1 MMRAA
6 TEESKEERRWQTS
19 SLVSS
24 PCNSTWKQMSS
35 ICCSRRPATRTVRSA
50 ARAVAMQP
58 KANVTAAS
66 VTSGPA
72 SSAMA
77 FFRAREARESLLN
90 SSGFGT
96 EIVTWPLATK
106 MAANAGARPKPNPKA
121 MPRAPARLVPTA
133 PATTASG
140 GSLGGSLGLGRIT
153 SVVEVVLEDVEDVEE
168 VVLEDVVLE
177 VVLEDVVLEDV
188 VLEDV
193 EELLVELLLEVLV
206 ELLLELLVEVVELLL
221 VVDVEDMD
229 DDVLLNVVLVLE
241 IVLDVLEIVL
251 DVLEVPHV
259 SQVHPVSGSSSQP
272 GQSQKSSFLKL
283 NGILHVASHLKTK
296 SSPPGLLE
304 RGSIVNKVTR
314 KITSLVSTFISSMV
328 SFLKFLLLSFTS
340 KVPLVFK
347 LRMIPLRTRTGVA
360 LSPGT
365 TTSSVYGLSRGSKLK
380 RTCPSRVE
388 KVNCAER
395 SSATTSTRKRTS
407 KWIRSC
413 PLKTTSALP
422 SSLSTTLNLKPG
434 LSRTVSS
441 S

>member
-1 MMRAA
+1 
-6 TEESKEERRWQTS
+6 
-19 SLVSS
+19 
-24 PCNSTWKQMSS
+24 MSS

-77 FFRAREARESLLN
+77 FFKAREARESLLN

-96 EIVTWPLATK
+96 NIVTWPLATK

-153 SVVEVVLEDVEDVEE
+153 SVVEVVLEDVEDVED

-177 VVLEDVVLEDV
+177 VVLEDV

-283 NGILHVASHLKTK
+283 NGILHVASHLKTN
-296 SSPPGLLE
+296 SSPPGLLD

-314 KITSLVSTFISSMV
+314 KITSLVSIFLSSMV
-328 SFLKFLLLSFTS
+328 SFLKFLLLSFSS

-395 SSATTSTRKRTS
+395 SSATSSTRKRTS

>member
-1 MMRAA
+1 
-6 TEESKEERRWQTS
+6 
-19 SLVSS
+19 
-24 PCNSTWKQMSS
+24 MSS

-77 FFRAREARESLLN
+77 FFKAREARESLLN

-96 EIVTWPLATK
+96 DIVTWPLATK

-153 SVVEVVLEDVEDVEE
+153 SVVEVVLEDVEDVED

-177 VVLEDVVLEDV
+177 VVLEDV

-283 NGILHVASHLKTK
+283 NGILHVASHLKTN
-296 SSPPGLLE
+296 SSPPGLLD

-328 SFLKFLLLSFTS
+328 SFLKFLLLSFSS